1 MLKQKSLVIKS
12 GTQSKQH
19 DISAD
24 MLHEDEKIIEPYLN
38 FDSLRGLYAFNVY
51 HQRAIKTKA
60 MLLSQIEE
68 SNLESFL
75 PAGVTP
81 QKFLHKFIL
90 NAETYGTAYFEK
102 STEVAGSFYLYN
114 LNTYTARVDRHHNI
128 FQVAGTEY
136 IPLDGGQFM
145 YDTILSDHYGEP
157 DYLTVI
163 GQIVNIYKADK
174 YNGAFFDNGAK
185 PEMAIM
191 FKDSDPSEEQIAAI
205 QSFFKKD
212 LKGYTNAHKTLLLT
226 TGEGNGENKPDIE
239 IKEMGKVEDL
249 SFEKLK
255 MVGRDE
261 IIVAHNMPPKLMGVT
276 QSNASLSGGS
286 ELLAQLKMFNT
297 MVLEPKAR
305 HIETFFAGHGIT
317 LKIKSFDV
325 EAFKDDT
332 DAVASLVGAGVLTP
346 TEAKNVLGWSNGD

>member
-1 MLKQKSLVIKS
+1 MAEQKSLVIKNN
-12 GTQSKQH
+12 TQSKQH
-19 DISAD
+19 DVSED

-157 DYLTVI
+157 DYLTCLL
-163 GQIVNIYKADK
+163 YT
-174 YNGAFFDNGAK
+174 
-185 PEMAIM
+185 
-191 FKDSDPSEEQIAAI
+191 SPS
-205 QSFFKKD
+205 
-212 LKGYTNAHKTLLLT
+212 
-226 TGEGNGENKPDIE
+226 P
-239 IKEMGKVEDL
+239 
-249 SFEKLK
+249 
-255 MVGRDE
+255 RD
-261 IIVAHNMPPKLMGVT
+261 
-276 QSNASLSGGS
+276 
-286 ELLAQLKMFNT
+286 
-297 MVLEPKAR
+297 
-305 HIETFFAGHGIT
+305 
-317 LKIKSFDV
+317 
-325 EAFKDDT
+325 
-332 DAVASLVGAGVLTP
+332 
-346 TEAKNVLGWSNGD
+346 